1 MKNVKQKD
9 NANHVNRNYKDTLFR
24 ALFAEKKHLLSLY
37 NAVNG
42 TNEEAAQL
50 ELKLSDSFLQ
60 QVEDP
65 ELELKVKVYNI
76 NPGKNPELLEHC
88 QRLKEYMIF
97 VGKVRAHAA
106 QMDITAAVE
115 CAVDECISEGILAD
129 FLSEHRAE
137 AIAMSIYEY
146 DEEKHIKAERQEHY
160 ERGLEEGHREELKRS
175 LAILTQTCQGLGL
188 SREETT
194 AKLQEKYDLSPEE
207 AENTVARY

>member
-1 MKNVKQKD
+1 M
-9 NANHVNRNYKDTLFR
+9 
-24 ALFAEKKHLLSLY
+24 
-37 NAVNG
+37 
-42 TNEEAAQL
+42 

-97 VGKVRAHAA
+97 VEKVRTYAS

-115 CAVDECISEGILAD
+115 RAVDECIGEGILAD

-160 ERGLEEGHREELKRS
+160 ERGRLEEMKRGLS
-175 LAILTQTCQGLGL
+175 ILTQTCLELGL
-188 SREETT
+188 SQEETM
-194 AKLQEKYDLSPEE
+194 AKLREKYDLSPEE
-207 AENTVARY
+207 AENAIVRYWKQDI